1 MKTENQMI
9 ELVKSL
15 GVLPLFYHQDPNV
28 CVEVVKALYQAGV
41 RCVEFTNRGFAA
53 FENFKIILENRKQ
66 YYPDL
71 LLAIGT
77 IHTQKEAQTYI
88 DAGADFLISPFF
100 DQAVADTAYLHKK
113 LWIPGCMT
121 PSEIHTAETAGCELV
136 KLFPGNVL
144 GPGFVS
150 AIKPL
155 FPNLHFLVTG
165 GVDTSKENLEAWFK
179 AGVIGVGMGSKLI
192 TKQLMDSNNYDF
204 IEKETSKLLT
214 LIKSIK

>member
-41 RCVEFTNRGFAA
+41 RCVEFTNRGAA
-53 FENFKIILENRKQ
+53 ALENFKMILENRKQ

-77 IHTQKEAQTYI
+77 IHTQKEAQAYI

-121 PSEIHTAETAGCELV
+121 PSEIHIAKTAGCELV

-144 GPGFVS
+144 GPGWCRYF
-150 AIKPL
+150 KRKL
-155 FPNLHFLVTG
+155 RGLV
-165 GVDTSKENLEAWFK
+165 
-179 AGVIGVGMGSKLI
+179 
-192 TKQLMDSNNYDF
+192 
-204 IEKETSKLLT
+204 
-214 LIKSIK
+214 